1 MKPNGWLR
9 SLSASYSILANS
21 IVLLVVFILATF
33 VAWWYSDGSRKEG
46 FSKKDF
52 VSDMIPEVRQE
63 YGHLSDSDVNE
74 LLSETW
80 NMRDG
85 GWVYEQWTGF
95 RERARSASFVNVNEV
110 GIRSNGAPHRA
121 LASANGSIWMFGGS
135 TTFGYGV
142 ADAETIPAFLEQ
154 ITSKKV
160 INFGRGY
167 YYSAQENMLLRK
179 LLATSLLPSK
189 VVFLDGINER
199 CDIDVYQTQMGELFD
214 TAQVAT
220 NWSSSKIY
228 GPAKFLIY
236 NILMRL
242 GGTSARGAAY
252 DPAMMRPSCSNLGVE
267 SKVTDILRTS
277 LTERKLLCA
286 QYRIECFTFV
296 QPFAGVHGLHL
307 DEKALPAAARDS
319 LKDHY
324 DALQGTFAESGAIS
338 IVDALDEKTTQAY
351 VDNVHYSAS
360 ANKLIAQSIASY
372 LSQQGQ
378 NPESARGEIA
388 EH

>member
-9 SLSASYSILANS
+9 SLSVSYLILANS
-21 IVLLVVFILATF
+21 IVLLVVFILGTF

-52 VSDMIPEVRQE
+52 VSAMIPDVRQE

-95 RERARSASFVNVNEV
+95 RERARAALFVNVNEV
-110 GIRSNGAPHRA
+110 GIRSNGAPDRE
-121 LASANGSIWMFGGS
+121 LASLNGSIWMFGGS

-154 ITSKKV
+154 ITKRKV
-160 INFGRGY
+160 VNFGRGY

-179 LLATSLLPSK
+179 LLATALVPSK
-189 VVFLDGINER
+189 VIFLDGINER
-199 CDIDVYQTQMGELFD
+199 CNIDVYQTQMSELFD

-220 NWSSSKIY
+220 NWSSSNIY
-228 GPAKFLIY
+228 RPAKFLIY

-242 GGTSARGAAY
+242 GGTSPHGAAY
-252 DPAMMRPSCSNLGVE
+252 DSALMRRSCSNFGVE
-267 SKVTDILRTS
+267 SKLTEILRAS
-277 LTERKLLCA
+277 LTERKLLCR
-286 QYRIECFTFV
+286 QYRIACFTFV
-296 QPFAGVHGLHL
+296 QPFAGVHGVHL
-307 DEKALPAAARDS
+307 DEKALPAVARES

-338 IVDALDEKTTQAY
+338 IVDALDKKKTQAY
-351 VDNVHYSAS
+351 IDNVHYSAS
-360 ANKLIAQSIASY
+360 ANNLIAQSIASHISR
-372 LSQQGQ
+372 LDQ
-378 NPESARGEIA
+378 NPRDARGEIA